1 MFDLRSNADERLNE
15 QVSRYLF
22 DIAPIDQRDEVMRET
37 DIDPEFMGFVAVYQ
51 SLSVIIPRHWA
62 VVDIGCAYAPQAFLF
77 QHHRAYVGVDP
88 SSTPRFHATNTTHVT
103 ETAGEYVKRGDFPDG
118 PVFAICSY
126 VPDWHGDDARALVRG
141 AFENVFTYYP
151 SGERCPAIK
160 YPSKS
165 PPIERAH

>member
-1 MFDLRSNADERLNE
+1 MFDLSVNADKRLNE

-22 DIAPIDQRDEVMRET
+22 DIAPIDQRNEVMRDA

-51 SLSVIIPRHWA
+51 ALSGIIPRHWA

-88 SSTPRFHATNTTHVT
+88 SSAPRFHAPNATHIAA
-103 ETAGEYVKRGDFPDG
+103 TAGEYIGRGVFPDG

-151 SGERCPAIK
+151 SGERCPVIK

-165 PPIERAH
+165 PAD